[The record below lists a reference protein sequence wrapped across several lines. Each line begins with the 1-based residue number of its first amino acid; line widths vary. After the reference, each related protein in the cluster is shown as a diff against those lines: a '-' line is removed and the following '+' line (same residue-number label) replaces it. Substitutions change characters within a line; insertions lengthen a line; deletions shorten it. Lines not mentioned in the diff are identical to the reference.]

1 MVAPILLYSSELWG
15 IYDYKEIDK
24 IQLTFY
30 KILLGVKKQT
40 SNIAVYGE
48 LGCYPL
54 SILWLERS
62 MKYVFKV
69 VNCEKIILTVFIEH
83 IESNIK
89 TCWAKRV
96 FSKLNMLGLDFFFG
110 LTLTFL

>member
-54 SILWLERS
+54 SILCLERS

-89 TCWAKRV
+89 TRWAKRV
-96 FSKLNMLGLDFFFG
+96 FSKLNMLGLDFI
-110 LTLTFL
+110 LD